1 MAGYLTYEE
10 YQEFGGTLPETEF
23 EMAEFQAR
31 KRIDYWTDSRVQ
43 NMSEV
48 PEAVK
53 RCIMLIIKH
62 DSKFG
67 AGAQIDNPVLASFNT
82 DGYSESYGSAT
93 EQAEAAEKSLRSS
106 VWQMLYGELDDE
118 GTPLLYRG
126 VYA

>member
-1 MAGYLTYEE
+1 MAEYLTYEE

-53 RCIMLIIKH
+53 RCIMLTDH
-62 DSKFG
+62 DMITQLPCTG
-67 AGAQIDNPVLASFNT
+67 HVT
-82 DGYSESYGSAT
+82 DHA
-93 EQAEAAEKSLRSS
+93 LFM
-106 VWQMLYGELDDE
+106 WLIMH
-118 GTPLLYRG
+118 
-126 VYA
+126 